1 MDDRDV
7 SKMEPVSA
15 ASSGA
20 AEPMRAGVQ
29 SLVELFEANASAHP
43 QRPLFLSKVD
53 GCWQPLTYGQMKDR
67 IEVMRRSLSAFG
79 FDVGDRIGIIAG
91 NCVEWATLAYAAFG
105 LGGAVVPMYEN
116 QLEQDWE
123 FIVRDSEVCALFVA
137 NDEIRSKVVALTS
150 TIPSL
155 RRIVVMRSP
164 SYEAFLRLGEGLL
177 PVPSR
182 ASAEQTAAIMY
193 TSGTT
198 GQPKGVTLTHAN
210 LLSNV
215 LPLRDVVFANEN
227 PEDHLTLSFLPWAHA
242 FGQTVE
248 LHLLIA
254 AGGTMAIAESVD
266 KLADNMRE
274 VRPTVLVA
282 VPRVFIR
289 IYAGAQRLLEQK
301 PRWVRRL
308 FRAGIRNANERARG
322 RRLAVLA
329 RLVLA
334 LADRLIFSKVR
345 ARLGGRLAFA
355 VSGAA
360 ALPGEVSDFITAL
373 GIELYE
379 GYGLTETS
387 PIVSTNVPGDN
398 RIGTVGRPLPG
409 VRVEID
415 RSVGVDAHSGE
426 IIVHGPNVMR
436 GYHRR
441 DEREAI
447 FTQDGGFRTGD
458 AGYLDAEGY
467 LHITGRIKERYKLSN
482 GKYVVPGPLESALKL
497 SGFVSDAMVYG
508 DGKPHN
514 VALLVPDRE
523 ALLSWASQN
532 GLSGVGFDE
541 LCEHPEVKAL
551 LQSEVERTL
560 QDQRAYERVRDFR
573 ILREEFS
580 LASETLT
587 PSLKLRRHKIVER
600 YRAELDA
607 MYDRPLAMADGL
619 ELVL

>member
-1 MDDRDV
+1 MN
-7 SKMEPVSA
+7 
-15 ASSGA
+15 GA
-20 AEPMRAGVQ
+20 VGPKPTRVQ
-29 SLVELFEANASAHP
+29 SVVELFEANASAHP
-43 QRPLFLSKVD
+43 ERPLFLCKLEGRWEPV
-53 GCWQPLTYGQMKDR
+53 TYGQMKDR
-67 IEVMRRSLSAFG
+67 VECLRRSLSAFG
-79 FDVGDRIGIIAG
+79 FGIGDRVGIIAG
-91 NCVEWATLAYAAFG
+91 NCVEWATLAYAAHG

-116 QLEQDWE
+116 QLELDWD
-123 FIVRDSEVCALFVA
+123 FIIRDSEVCVLFVA
-137 NDEIRSKVVALTS
+137 NDEIRSKVLALPSKVA
-150 TIPSL
+150 SL
-155 RRIVVMRSP
+155 RRIVAMRGP
-164 SYEAFLRLGEGLL
+164 SYEAFLRLGEGLS
-177 PVPSR
+177 PVPAR

-198 GQPKGVTLTHAN
+198 GQPKGVVLTHAN

-215 LPLRDVVFANEN
+215 LPLREVVFANQN

-248 LHLLIA
+248 LHLLVA
-254 AGGTMAIAESVD
+254 VGGTMAIAESVD

-274 VRPTVLVA
+274 VRPTLLVA

-301 PRWVRRL
+301 PGWVGRL
-308 FRAGIRNANERARG
+308 FRTGIRNANERARG
-322 RRLAVLA
+322 KKLTLLE
-329 RLVLA
+329 RLVLIV
-334 LADRLIFSKVR
+334 ADRLIFSKVR

-387 PIVSTNVPGDN
+387 PIVSSNVPGDN
-398 RIGTVGRPLPG
+398 KIGTVGRPLPG
-409 VRVEID
+409 VRVVID
-415 RSVGVDAHSGE
+415 RSVGVDAQGGE
-426 IIVHGPNVMR
+426 IIVYGPNVMR

-441 DEREAI
+441 DEGEAVL
-447 FTQDGGFRTGD
+447 TQDGGFRTGD
-458 AGYLDAEGY
+458 AGYLDDEGY

-482 GKYVVPGPLESALKL
+482 GKYVVPGPLESAIKL
-497 SGFVSDAMVYG
+497 SAFVSDAMVHG

-523 ALLSWASQN
+523 ALLSWANQN
-532 GLSGVGFDE
+532 GLSSLGFDA
-541 LCEHPEVKAL
+541 LCEHPEVRAL
-551 LQSEVERTL
+551 MQREVERTL
-560 QDQRAYERVRDFR
+560 QGQRGYERVRDFR

-607 MYDRPLAMADGL
+607 MYERPLAMAEGL